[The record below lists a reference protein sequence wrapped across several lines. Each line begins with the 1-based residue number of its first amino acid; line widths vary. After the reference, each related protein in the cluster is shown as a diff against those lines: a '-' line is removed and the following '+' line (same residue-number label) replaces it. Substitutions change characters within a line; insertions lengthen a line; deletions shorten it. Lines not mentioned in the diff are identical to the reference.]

1 MRLLV
6 RSLAV
11 TVASV
16 VLAAACASPPAPSEA
31 PTLAATRSAAPSA
44 APSSSAGAVA
54 FPPDTYASVLPEEII
69 FHTKP
74 GLTDADEPFELV
86 LIGGDDVLVLDAP
99 TEIDGVEWYP
109 VTPAADVLGGGAY
122 DVGWIPAVG
131 EGGVPTIKPRTV
143 DCPPIPATH
152 EQLLGYFESGYMH
165 YGITCWS
172 GAPITIQARL
182 GTTTSRCEEERE
194 WTWDP
199 GWLGTCRA
207 APQTLTPIDP
217 EFPDFFFHPSWQPGV
232 DLGIAPEPGTE
243 LADQPIVEVT
253 GTFDHPAARTCR
265 NRLLDE
271 DSTVPEPDPVRTVFL
286 CRVLFVVTSMR
297 EVG

>member
-6 RSLAV
+6 PSLAV

-16 VLAAACASPPAPSEA
+16 VLAAACASPPAPTE
-31 PTLAATRSAAPSA
+31 PAASAAAQASVAAPSQSAEA
-44 APSSSAGAVA
+44 AT
-54 FPPDTYASVLPEEII
+54 FPPDTYARVLPEELI

-74 GLTDADEPFELV
+74 GLTDEDEPFELV

-99 TEIDGVEWYP
+99 TTVDGVDWYP

-131 EGGVPTIKPRTV
+131 EGGVPTIEPRTV
-143 DCPPIPATH
+143 DCPPLPATDVD
-152 EQLLGYFESGYMH
+152 LMGYFGNDHMYYE
-165 YGITCWS
+165 ITCWRNT
-172 GAPITIQARL
+172 PITFQARL
-182 GTTTSRCEEERE
+182 GTGTSRCEEEQD

-199 GWLGTCRA
+199 GWLGTCRG
-207 APQTLTPIDP
+207 APHSLAPVDV
-217 EFPDFFFHPSWQPGV
+217 EFADISWFYPSWQPGV

-243 LADQPIVEVT
+243 FADQPIVEIT